1 VVIIAPGYPL
11 GASLATLR
19 KSIAERT
26 YGNFDALAGG
36 RMNGITN
43 KNAIDFFNFFQSGRN
58 VAKKELLRKLIYSLK
73 TSRFALFFQSQPM
86 QSHE

>member
-1 VVIIAPGYPL
+1 
-11 GASLATLR
+11 
-19 KSIAERT
+19 
-26 YGNFDALAGG
+26 
-36 RMNGITN
+36 MNGITN